1 MAGRKAIMVGTGGI
15 SRAWFPGI
23 KKENVELVALV
34 DLNPELAR
42 ERAEQ
47 QELANVMITDDLGK
61 ALAETDADFAIDLTV
76 PAAHC
81 QVVCQC
87 LEAGLDVIGE
97 KPMAETMDQCRR
109 MVDTAAR
116 TGRRY
121 MVSQSRRYNAT
132 HQRIA
137 DTIRSGALGQVTSV
151 HCDFFMGCHF
161 GGFRDEMKSVLLND
175 MSIHHFDLARMF
187 IDADPLS
194 VFAEEYNPAGSWY
207 AHGPNA
213 NCLFEMTDD
222 IRFTYCGSWC
232 AEGCH
237 TSWNGDWRIVGTKGT
252 LIYRR
257 DEQPV
262 GQVVTGDEGFNRPL
276 EPLEL
281 AEAQDLPGNQHGA
294 LIEFLAALDGG
305 PPPQG
310 DSADNIKSMA
320 MVCYAI
326 DSAAQ
331 DKRLAIK
338 I

>member
-23 KKENVELVALV
+23 KKENVEFVALV
-34 DLNPELAR
+34 DLNPDAAR
-42 ERAEQ
+42 QRAEQ
-47 QELANVMITDDLGK
+47 QELTDALITDDLAK

-76 PAAHC
+76 PSAHC

-97 KPMAETMDQCRR
+97 KPMAETMDQCRK
-109 MVDTAAR
+109 MVDTAAQ

-121 MVSQSRRYNAT
+121 MVSQSRRYSVN

-137 DTIRSGALGQVTSV
+137 QTVRSGALGQVTSV

-175 MSIHHFDLARMF
+175 MSIHHFDLARLF
-187 IDADPLS
+187 TGANPLT

-222 IRFTYCGSWC
+222 IRLTYRGSWC

-237 TSWNGDWRIVGTKGT
+237 TSWNGDWRIIGTKGT
-252 LIYRR
+252 LIYQK
-257 DEQPV
+257 DKEPF
-262 GQVVTGDEGFNRPL
+262 GQVVAGDEGFNRPL
-276 EPLEL
+276 TP
-281 AEAQDLPGNQHGA
+281 
-294 LIEFLAALDGG
+294 
-305 PPPQG
+305 
-310 DSADNIKSMA
+310 
-320 MVCYAI
+320 
-326 DSAAQ
+326 
-331 DKRLAIK
+331 
-338 I
+338 